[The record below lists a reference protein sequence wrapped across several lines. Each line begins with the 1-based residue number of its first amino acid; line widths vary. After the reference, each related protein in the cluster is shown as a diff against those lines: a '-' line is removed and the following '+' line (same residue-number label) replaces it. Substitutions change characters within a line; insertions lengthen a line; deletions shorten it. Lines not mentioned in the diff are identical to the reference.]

1 MSKNGFESHGS
12 TSSASGDSGSND
24 QPPPGGAAPALRTLR
39 SRARIHDIIPC
50 SVNQLL
56 MATVV
61 DNVFK
66 VRGIEVSQVSIVGI
80 IRKVER
86 AAYYILYKIDDMT
99 AKPISACHFL
109 SRD

>member
-12 TSSASGDSGSND
+12 TSATSGDSGSND
-24 QPPPGGAAPALRTLR
+24 QPSPGGAASALRTPR
-39 SRARIHDIIPC
+39 STSRIHDIIPF
-50 SVNQLL
+50 SLNQLL
-56 MATVV
+56 IATVV
-61 DNVFK
+61 DSVFK

-86 AAYYILYKIDDMT
+86 AAYYIVYKIDDMT
-99 AKPISACHFL
+99 TKPIDACHFL